1 MLLRDNLPLPESLVD
16 NLADA
21 LWARMVGSNCDPV
34 ELNLRAKLAL
44 EHRLVGGNPP
54 SFGLDKLGTD
64 ETAAYSGVKAETLRD
79 KTKRRILGFPLPYKY
94 GRKLFWR
101 RSELDQWIE
110 RRRVQQF
117 HHDDAPLRE
126 RASRVKA
133 TKRGYSNVEEK

>member
-1 MLLRDNLPLPESLVD
+1 MLLPDNLSLPESLID

-133 TKRGYSNVEEK
+133 TKRGYLNVEEK

>member
-1 MLLRDNLPLPESLVD
+1 MARSENLLLPDTLID

-44 EHRLVGGNPP
+44 EHRLLGGGRP
-54 SFGLDKLGTD
+54 SYGLDKLGT
-64 ETAAYSGVKAETLRD
+64 EEAAAYSGVKAETLRD
-79 KTKRRILGFPLPYKY
+79 RTKRRTLGVPQPYKY

-110 RRRVQQF
+110 RQRTSTNE
-117 HHDDAPLRE
+117 L
-126 RASRVKA
+126 S
-133 TKRGYSNVEEK
+133 

>member
-1 MLLRDNLPLPESLVD
+1 MLLPDNLPLLESLVD

>member
-1 MLLRDNLPLPESLVD
+1 MLLPDNLPLPESLVD

-79 KTKRRILGFPLPYKY
+79 KTKRRILGVPLPYKY

-133 TKRGYSNVEEK
+133 TKRGYSNVEEQ

>member
-1 MLLRDNLPLPESLVD
+1 MLLPQNLPLPDSLVD

-44 EHRLVGGNPP
+44 EHRLLGGNPP
-54 SFGLDKLGTD
+54 SFGLDKLVTE
-64 ETAAYSGVKAETLRD
+64 ETAAYSGVKPETLRD
-79 KTKRRILGFPLPYKY
+79 RTKRRILGFPAPYKY

-110 RRRVQQF
+110 QQRLARRGEASWCVQ
-117 HHDDAPLRE
+117 
-126 RASRVKA
+126 
-133 TKRGYSNVEEK
+133 

>member
-1 MLLRDNLPLPESLVD
+1 MLLPDNLPLPESLVD

-79 KTKRRILGFPLPYKY
+79 KTKRRILGFPLPYKC

-110 RRRVQQF
+110 RRRVEQF

-126 RASRVKA
+126 RASPVKA

>member
-1 MLLRDNLPLPESLVD
+1 MLLPDNLPLPESLVD

>member
-1 MLLRDNLPLPESLVD
+1 MLLPDNLSLPESLID

-117 HHDDAPLRE
+117 HHDDTPLRE

-133 TKRGYSNVEEK
+133 IKPGYSNVEEK